1 MLIYSPYIDKL
12 SPEQRCVLDAAM
24 RGELDW
30 DACFVSPQDR
40 DSSSP
45 ERRDRFEKVRPYREV
60 LECPIRRRSEFS
72 VWEMAHHQ
80 ISRVLRQPDH
90 GWELT
95 RRVMKSLVDAG
106 HEERQL
112 KMARRLCWHHQPF
125 KNLRIPFV
133 LYDNGEVPD
142 FIMRSV
148 WGNKATPGSPLM
160 VYMGISW
167 ALGGVK
173 VKRGLGGRNNY
184 ELLGSDDVM
193 GSSYSH
199 TKVESVLIY
208 PSDYVRYLSHKQWV
222 RMTQED
228 T

>member
-1 MLIYSPYIDKL
+1 
-12 SPEQRCVLDAAM
+12 
-24 RGELDW
+24 
-30 DACFVSPQDR
+30 
-40 DSSSP
+40 
-45 ERRDRFEKVRPYREV
+45 
-60 LECPIRRRSEFS
+60 
-72 VWEMAHHQ
+72 
-80 ISRVLRQPDH
+80 
-90 GWELT
+90 
-95 RRVMKSLVDAG
+95 MKSLVDAG
-106 HEERQL
+106 YEERQL

-142 FIMRSV
+142 FIMQSI
-148 WGNKATPGSPLM
+148 WGDKATPGSQRM
-160 VYMGISW
+160 VYMGVSW

-173 VKRGLGGRNNY
+173 VRKGLGGRNNY